1 MHIKSICK
9 ARIQNLFTQTLLLRL
24 IAAILPEAK
33 RALNT
38 AVKFE
43 GKMSVDSGKIDACV
57 PNSIVWGL
65 SLVGAA
71 LVGFSVPILF
81 RSRVLQGAL
90 ACAQEGVS
98 IFGSKCLSSCK
109 CFISNLARLPSSSSK
124 KKEVV
129 TYSSVHNSSA
139 AAPTGGAVPKFPRT
153 FSLKHPNNIVKTVR
167 LTLAN

>member
-1 MHIKSICK
+1 
-9 ARIQNLFTQTLLLRL
+9 L

-43 GKMSVDSGKIDACV
+43 GKISADSGKVDACV

-71 LVGFSVPILF
+71 LVGFTVPMLV
-81 RSRVLQGAL
+81 RSRVLQGAF

-109 CFISNLARLPSSSSK
+109 GFVSNLARLPSSSGK

-129 TYSSVHNSSA
+129 TYSSVHKSA
-139 AAPTGGAVPKFPRT
+139 AAPTGGAVPKVPRT
-153 FSLKHPNNIVKTVR
+153 FSLLKHPNTLVKAVQ